1 MKNNCMKT
9 LLILAI
15 SVLFSISVSADSDS
29 KNNNKVNNFELTTSV
44 ENATAF
50 KISGVIIDEKSN
62 ETLAGA
68 AIVVNG
74 KKYYSD
80 LDGNFLVNDIKPG
93 EYEMV
98 VELISYEPFTL
109 VVDSSINQNINIT
122 LHQK

>member
-1 MKNNCMKT
+1 MKT